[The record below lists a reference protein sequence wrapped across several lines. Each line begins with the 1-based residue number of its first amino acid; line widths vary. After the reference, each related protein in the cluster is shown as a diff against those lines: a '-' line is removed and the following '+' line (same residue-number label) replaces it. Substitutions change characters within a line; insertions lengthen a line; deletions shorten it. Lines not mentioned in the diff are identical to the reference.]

1 MSTRRRNDADEK
13 ERTARSFLTRDNQ
26 KSYSTAEDGDVR
38 HKVQRVETK
47 PENLNGEDDSK

>member
-13 ERTARSFLTRDNQ
+13 ERTASSFLTRDNQ

-47 PENLNGEDDSK
+47 PENRYGEDDSK